1 MIMLQIVPLK
11 EEHIED
17 AARLVGDRY
26 QQLCLQVPD
35 LPQRYSNIGNLLPLL
50 LNILKATGNGVAAI
64 RNRRLVG
71 FLTGWQMLTFRGQ
84 RSIYS
89 PEWANAADMEDSAH
103 IYQEM
108 YTHLSSTWLAEK
120 YLAHYISLFPNDIH
134 GLQAWNWLGFGMFA
148 IDALRSVEPIRV
160 DNVDAIIRRAD
171 IQDIEQVIALH
182 DDLWSYIKGPPVFLL
197 NEKRDRHY
205 FQEWL
210 QAPDKVVWLA
220 CTKDE
225 PVAFMRLGP
234 ADDDVCTIIVD
245 EKTTS
250 IYSAFTK
257 EKVRRGGIASA
268 LLAHALDFARLSG
281 YQRCAVPFEPMNP
294 LGTRFWLEYFKP
306 VCFSILRIVDDR
318 LI

>member
-1 MIMLQIVPLK
+1 MLQIVPLK

-17 AARLVGDRY
+17 AARLVSDRY

-35 LPQRYSNIGNLLPLL
+35 LPQRYSDIGSLLPLL
-50 LNILKATGNGVAAI
+50 LKILKATGNGVAAI

-71 FLTGWQMLTFRGQ
+71 FLTGWLMPTFRGQ
-84 RSIYS
+84 RSAYS
-89 PEWANAADMEDSAH
+89 PEWANAADMEDSAR

-120 YLAHYISLFPNDIH
+120 YLAHYISLFPNDIQ
-134 GLQAWNWLGFGMFA
+134 GLQAWNWLGFGMFS

-160 DNVDAIIRRAD
+160 DNVDVVIRRAD
-171 IQDIEQVIALH
+171 LQDIVQVLALH

-197 NEKRDRHY
+197 NEKKDRHY
-205 FQEWL
+205 YQEWL

-225 PVAFMRLGP
+225 PVAFMSLGP
-234 ADDDVCTIIVD
+234 ADDDVCTIIID

-250 IYSAFTK
+250 IYAAFTK
-257 EKVRRGGIASA
+257 EKARRGGIASA
-268 LLAHALDFARLSG
+268 LLAHALDSARLSG
-281 YQRCAVPFEPMNP
+281 YQRCAVSFEPMNP

-306 VCFSILRIVDDR
+306 VCFSMLRIVDDR